1 LLECLPVSRPRGP
14 RSTFSSVQAVLGIQS
29 DRATAKWGV
38 CVVLRTS
45 CCARQRGKWHAFPC
59 LPPTVGLFQ
68 LTTPG
73 KAQSCARPGA
83 PACRR
88 AGRAAQGCDHGRPA
102 AGAPAAAAALSGLRS
117 AGRGAAAAAAGTGH
131 CGCLV
136 ALDLLWDPQDTTSW
150 GATLRSDPLMI
161 SLDNNRSA
169 ALPASVLQSV
179 VLGHEIPEL
188 LREVR
193 IEGVPLRDGRL

>member
-1 LLECLPVSRPRGP
+1 MPGQGLGP
-14 RSTFSSVQAVLGIQS
+14 AAPPW
-29 DRATAKWGV
+29 RAR
-38 CVVLRTS
+38 L
-45 CCARQRGKWHAFPC
+45 
-59 LPPTVGLFQ
+59 
-68 LTTPG
+68 
-73 KAQSCARPGA
+73 
-83 PACRR
+83 RR

-102 AGAPAAAAALSGLRS
+102 AGAPAAAAAALSGLRS
-117 AGRGAAAAAAGTGH
+117 AGRGAATAAAGIGY

-169 ALPASVLQSV
+169 AIPASVLQSV

-193 IEGVPLRDGRL
+193 IEGIPLRDGRL